1 MLKIMTCACIYA
13 VALFHHTVP
22 AEEQCLTGD
31 VRLVNGS
38 AMAGRLEVCF
48 NGVWGT
54 VCRSGWT
61 NRTATVVCN
70 QLGFDSS
77 GI

>member
-1 MLKIMTCACIYA
+1 MWSISFIT
-13 VALFHHTVP
+13 HTVP

-38 AMAGRLEVCF
+38 AFAGRLEVCF

-54 VCRSGWT
+54 VCRQTMWT
-61 NRTATVVCN
+61 AQTAATVVCK
-70 QLGFDSS
+70 QLGFNNS
-77 GI
+77 GVALD